1 MSMIATSQT
10 TSANRNVAL
19 YPWFKLFRSLMF
31 TQAIWF
37 LYFQATLTPAQA
49 IMLYAIG
56 DLATTVLE
64 VPSGYASDRI
74 GRRFTLLVAGVCS
87 AVGALLLGLG
97 DSFAV
102 FIMAQIVLGAGG
114 AFVSGTDSAFLY
126 ESLSAAGREAET
138 EAQELRAWRFSF
150 IALALSAATGGAIAM
165 YSYSLTFV
173 LTAVTMAVSVV
184 ISLQFRDHHDARV
197 TPQAGE
203 VVHFGSLRTALK
215 TPVLIWLFALSVL
228 MYVFSHIPYVFGQ
241 PFIQDALKTVGL
253 GQDAPWISG
262 IVTTA
267 MMAVS
272 VVASL
277 FAKTLRDRIGLMAI
291 LLLAFGMQITL
302 SGVLAL
308 TNAPIVIAILLLR
321 MVPDAFSRPF
331 IVARIQPE
339 LSDDARATYLSLQS
353 LGGRILFA
361 ATLFLASGSAEQ
373 TGDMAY
379 SELQFILGSYV
390 VVGLICLMTLAIFAR
405 RLPIGVKT

>member
-1 MSMIATSQT
+1 MNAASQT
-10 TSANRNVAL
+10 ASANRNVML

-37 LYFQATLTPAQA
+37 LYFQTTLTPAQA
-49 IMLYAIG
+49 IMLYAVG

-74 GRRFTLLVAGVCS
+74 GRRFTLLLAGICS
-87 AVGALLLGLG
+87 AVGALLLGLA
-97 DSFAV
+97 DSVAV
-102 FIMAQIVLGAGG
+102 FLIAQVVLGAGG
-114 AFVSGTDSAFLY
+114 AFISGTDSAFLY

-138 EAQELRAWRFSF
+138 EAQELKAWRFSF
-150 IALALSAATGGAIAM
+150 SALALSAATGGAIAI
-165 YSYSLTFV
+165 YSYSATFI
-173 LTAVTMAVSVV
+173 LTAVCMAVSFV
-184 ISLQFRDHHDARV
+184 ISLQFRDQQGVAV
-197 TPQAGE
+197 APQAGE
-203 VVHFGSLRTALK
+203 VVRFGSLRTALK
-215 TPVLIWLFALSVL
+215 TPVLIWLFGLSVL

-241 PFIQDALKTVGL
+241 PFIQDALNTVGL

-267 MMAVS
+267 MMVIS
-272 VVASL
+272 VIASL
-277 FAKTLRDRIGLMAI
+277 FAKRLRDRIGLMAI
-291 LLLAFGMQITL
+291 LLVAFGMQIAL

-321 MVPDAFSRPF
+321 MVPNAFSRPF

-361 ATLFLASGSAEQ
+361 TTLFLASLSTQQ

-379 SELQFILGSYV
+379 ADLQFILGAYV
-390 VVGLICLMTLAIFAR
+390 VLGVICLSALAIFAR
-405 RLPIGVKT
+405 GLPINAKS

>member
-1 MSMIATSQT
+1 MTASQT
-10 TSANRNVAL
+10 ASANRNVAL

-31 TQAIWF
+31 TQAVWF
-37 LYFQATLTPAQA
+37 LYFQTTLTPAQA

-74 GRRFTLLVAGVCS
+74 GRRFTLLLAGICS
-87 AVGALLLGLG
+87 ATGALLLGLA

-102 FIMAQIVLGAGG
+102 FVLAQVVLGAGG
-114 AFVSGTDSAFLY
+114 AFISGTDSAFLY

-138 EAQELRAWRFSF
+138 EAQELKAWRFSF
-150 IALALSAATGGAIAM
+150 TALALSAATGGAIAL
-165 YSYSLTFV
+165 YSYSATFV
-173 LTAVTMAVSVV
+173 LTAVCMAASFV
-184 ISLQFRDHHDARV
+184 ISLQFRDQHGGAVR
-197 TPQAGE
+197 PQAGE
-203 VVHFGSLRTALK
+203 VVRFGSLRTALK

-241 PFIQDALKTVGL
+241 PFIQDALNTVGL
-253 GQDAPWISG
+253 RQEAPWISG
-262 IVTTA
+262 IVTTT
-267 MMAVS
+267 MMIIS
-272 VVASL
+272 VIASL
-277 FAKTLRDRIGLMAI
+277 FAKTLRDRIGLIAI
-291 LLLAFGMQITL
+291 LLLAFGMQIAL

-339 LSDDARATYLSLQS
+339 LNDDARATYLSLQS

-361 ATLFLASGSAEQ
+361 TTLFLASASTEQ
-373 TGDMAY
+373 TGDMAFADI
-379 SELQFILGSYV
+379 QFILGSYV
-390 VVGLICLMTLAIFAR
+390 VVGIICLSALAIFAR
-405 RLPIGVKT
+405 GLPINAKT

>member
-1 MSMIATSQT
+1 
-10 TSANRNVAL
+10 
-19 YPWFKLFRSLMF
+19 MF

-37 LYFQATLTPAQA
+37 LYFQTTLTPAQA
-49 IMLYAIG
+49 IMLYAIS

-74 GRRFTLLVAGVCS
+74 GRRFTLLLAGVCS
-87 AVGALLLGLG
+87 ALGALLLGLG

-102 FIMAQIVLGAGG
+102 FVVAQVVLGAGG

-126 ESLSAAGREAET
+126 ESLAAAGREDET
-138 EAQELRAWRFSF
+138 EAQELRAWRFTF

-165 YSYSLTFV
+165 YSYSLTFI
-173 LTAVTMAVSVV
+173 LTAVCLAVSVV
-184 ISLQFRDHHDARV
+184 ISLRFQDQKSV
-197 TPQAGE
+197 TVPLRAGE
-203 VVHFGSLRTALK
+203 VVRFGSLRTALK
-215 TPVLIWLFALSVL
+215 TPVLIWLFVLSVL

-241 PFIQDALKTVGL
+241 PFIQDALSTVGL

-262 IVTTA
+262 IVTTT
-267 MMAVS
+267 MMTIS
-272 VVASL
+272 VIASL
-277 FAKTLRDRIGLMAI
+277 YAKRLRDRIGLMAI

-331 IVARIQPE
+331 IIARIQRE
-339 LSDDARATYLSLQS
+339 LTDDARATYLSLQS
-353 LGGRILFA
+353 LGGRVLFA
-361 ATLFLASGSAEQ
+361 ATLFLASGASQQ

-379 SELQFILGSYV
+379 AEIQLILGSYV
-390 VVGLICLMTLAIFAR
+390 VIGCICMAALAVFAR
-405 RLPIGVKT
+405 GLPIERRT

>member
-1 MSMIATSQT
+1 MTTQIAAAG
-10 TSANRNVAL
+10 ANRNVAL

-37 LYFQATLTPAQA
+37 LYFQTALTPAQA

-74 GRRFTLLVAGVCS
+74 GRRFTLLLAGVCS
-87 AVGALLLGLG
+87 AVGALMLGIA

-102 FIMAQIVLGAGG
+102 FVIAQIVLGAGG

-126 ESLSAAGREAET
+126 ESLSVAGREDET
-138 EAQELRAWRFSF
+138 EAQELRAWRFTF
-150 IALALSAATGGAIAM
+150 VALALSAATGGAIAM
-165 YSYSLTFV
+165 YSYSFTFI
-173 LTAVTMAVSVV
+173 LTAVCLAVSVV
-184 ISLQFRDHHDARV
+184 VTLQFREQDRAAVPRQ
-197 TPQAGE
+197 PGE
-203 VVHFGSLRTALK
+203 VVHFGSLGSALK
-215 TPVLIWLFALSVL
+215 TPVLIWLFVLSVL

-267 MMAVS
+267 MMVIS

-277 FAKTLRDRIGLMAI
+277 FAKRLRDRVGLTAI
-291 LLLAFGMQITL
+291 LLIAFGMQIGL

-321 MVPDAFSRPF
+321 MVPDAFSGPF
-331 IVARIQPE
+331 IIARIQRE

-353 LGGRILFA
+353 LGGRVLFA
-361 ATLFLASGSAEQ
+361 ATLFTAATFTERTS
-373 TGDMAY
+373 DMAY
-379 SELQFILGSYV
+379 GDLQLILGGYV
-390 VVGLICLMTLAIFAR
+390 VIGCICLAALAVFAR
-405 RLPIGVKT
+405 GLPIERRA

>member
-1 MSMIATSQT
+1 MTTQT
-10 TSANRNVAL
+10 ADTGANRNVAL

-37 LYFQATLTPAQA
+37 LYFQTTLTPAQA

-74 GRRFTLLVAGVCS
+74 GRRFTLLLAGCCS

-97 DSFAV
+97 DSFTV
-102 FIMAQIVLGAGG
+102 FVIAQVVLGAGG
-114 AFVSGTDSAFLY
+114 AFISGTDSAFLY
-126 ESLSAAGREAET
+126 ESLSAAGREDET

-173 LTAVTMAVSVV
+173 LTAVTMAASVV
-184 ISLQFRDHHDARV
+184 ISLQFREQHSAAV
-197 TPQAGE
+197 PLQPGE

-215 TPVLIWLFALSVL
+215 TPVLIWLFVLSVL
-228 MYVFSHIPYVFGQ
+228 MYAFSHVPYVFGQ
-241 PFIQDALKTVGL
+241 PFIQDALNTVGL

-262 IVTTA
+262 VVTTV
-267 MMAVS
+267 MMAIS

-277 FAKTLRDRIGLMAI
+277 FAERLRDRIGLMAI
-291 LLLAFGMQITL
+291 LLLAFGMQIAL

-321 MVPDAFSRPF
+321 MVPDAFSKPF
-331 IVARIQPE
+331 IIARIQRE

-353 LGGRILFA
+353 LGGRIFFA
-361 ATLFLASGSAEQ
+361 ATLFLASSFTTQ

-379 SELQFILGSYV
+379 GDLQLILGSYV
-390 VVGLICLMTLAIFAR
+390 VIGCICLAGLAVFAQRLQIER
-405 RLPIGVKT
+405 RA

>member
-1 MSMIATSQT
+1 MNVTSQIA
-10 TSANRNVAL
+10 SANRNVAL
-19 YPWFKLFRSLMF
+19 YPWFSLFRSLMF

-37 LYFQATLTPAQA
+37 LYFQTTLTPAQA
-49 IMLYAIG
+49 IMLYAIS

-74 GRRFTLLVAGVCS
+74 GRRFTLLLAGVCS
-87 AVGALLLGLG
+87 ALGALLLGLG

-102 FIMAQIVLGAGG
+102 FVVAQVVLGAGG

-126 ESLSAAGREAET
+126 ESLAAAGREDET
-138 EAQELRAWRFSF
+138 EAQELRAWRFTF

-165 YSYSLTFV
+165 YSYSLTFI
-173 LTAVTMAVSVV
+173 LTAVCLAVSVV
-184 ISLQFRDHHDARV
+184 ISLRFQDQKSV
-197 TPQAGE
+197 TVPLRAGE
-203 VVHFGSLRTALK
+203 VVRFGSLRTALK
-215 TPVLIWLFALSVL
+215 TPVLIWLFVLSVL

-241 PFIQDALKTVGL
+241 PFIQDALSTVGL

-262 IVTTA
+262 IVTTT
-267 MMAVS
+267 MMTIS
-272 VVASL
+272 VIASL
-277 FAKTLRDRIGLMAI
+277 YAKRLRDRIGLMAI

-331 IVARIQPE
+331 IIARIQRE
-339 LSDDARATYLSLQS
+339 LTDDARATYLSLQS
-353 LGGRILFA
+353 LGGRVLFA
-361 ATLFLASGSAEQ
+361 ATLFLASGASQQ

-379 SELQFILGSYV
+379 AEIQLILGSYV
-390 VVGLICLMTLAIFAR
+390 VIGCICMAALAVFAR
-405 RLPIGVKT
+405 GLPIERRT

>member
-1 MSMIATSQT
+1 MTAASQT
-10 TSANRNVAL
+10 ASANRNVAL

-37 LYFQATLTPAQA
+37 LYFQTTLTPAQA

-74 GRRFTLLVAGVCS
+74 GRRFTLLLAGVCS
-87 AVGALLLGLG
+87 ALGALLLGLG

-102 FIMAQIVLGAGG
+102 FVMAQVVLGAGG
-114 AFVSGTDSAFLY
+114 AFISGTDSAFLY
-126 ESLSAAGREAET
+126 ESLSAAGREDEV

-173 LTAVTMAVSVV
+173 LTAAAMAASVV
-184 ISLQFRDHHDARV
+184 ISLQFREQHSAAA
-197 TPQAGE
+197 PLQPGE

-215 TPVLIWLFALSVL
+215 TPVLIWLVVLSVL

-267 MMAVS
+267 MMAIS
-272 VVASL
+272 VIASL
-277 FAKTLRDRIGLMAI
+277 FAKRLRDRIGLMAI
-291 LLLAFGMQITL
+291 VLLAFGMQITL

-321 MVPDAFSRPF
+321 MVPDAFSKPF
-331 IVARIQPE
+331 IIARIQRE
-339 LSDDARATYLSLQS
+339 LSNDARATYLSLQS

-361 ATLFLASGSAEQ
+361 ATLFLASSFTTQ

-379 SELQFILGSYV
+379 GDLQLILGSYV
-390 VVGLICLMTLAIFAR
+390 IIGCICLAGLAVFAR
-405 RLPIGVKT
+405 GLPIERRA